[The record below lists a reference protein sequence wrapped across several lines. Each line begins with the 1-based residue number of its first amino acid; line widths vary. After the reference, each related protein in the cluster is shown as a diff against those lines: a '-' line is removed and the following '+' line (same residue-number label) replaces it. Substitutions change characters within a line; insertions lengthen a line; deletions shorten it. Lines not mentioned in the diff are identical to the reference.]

1 MAQEVYDGSED
12 HFARMKSDEDE
23 AAKALFNEAAE
34 NFGTVE
40 TDEQIQQLINDLHR
54 SYKSTKSTYFEN
66 LAK

>member
-12 HFARMKSDEDE
+12 HFARMKSEEDE
-23 AAKALFNEAAE
+23 AAKALFNEAAK